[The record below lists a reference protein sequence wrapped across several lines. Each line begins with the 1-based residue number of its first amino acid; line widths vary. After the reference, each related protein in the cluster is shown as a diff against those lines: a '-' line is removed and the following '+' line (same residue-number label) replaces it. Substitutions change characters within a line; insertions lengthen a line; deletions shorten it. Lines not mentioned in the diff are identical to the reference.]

1 MQLKGF
7 KKLTHS
13 LGIINDAIREFPP
26 LLDTLGPAVG
36 EIIEILA
43 NEKCDMI
50 EKDPSLK
57 GKLDDIFKEYVDK
70 ELR

>member
-13 LGIINDAIREFPP
+13 LGTINDAIREFPP

-50 EKDPSLK
+50 SKNPELKD
-57 GKLDDIFKEYVDK
+57 KLDGIFSEYVNR